1 MAPAVLLA
9 QGIARVGCDVYGK
22 VMAQVWPWG
31 VEFQNRLVHPV
42 QIYETI
48 LDLVLLIFLWRK
60 KEHQHYSGQIFVYYL
75 GGYALIRMVLEFFRT
90 SPILI
95 GGLTPAHLTS
105 TLFIIAALI
114 LDRWCSKKGDL
125 KSERTSPA
133 SLNNKGFSA
142 AVIVLLI
149 ACIEIFYG
157 LNGI

>member
-1 MAPAVLLA
+1 M
-9 QGIARVGCDVYGK
+9 G
-22 VMAQVWPWG
+22 QVWPWG
-31 VEFQNRLVHPV
+31 VGVQGQLVHPV

-48 LDLVLLIFLWRK
+48 LDFLLLIYLWRK
-60 KEHQHYSGQIFVYYL
+60 KERQLYSGQIFVHYL

-90 SPILI
+90 NPVLI
-95 GGLTPAHLTS
+95 GGITPAHLTS

-114 LDRWCSKKGDL
+114 LNRWCSNNGAL
-125 KSERTSPA
+125 ESARTTSA
-133 SLNNKGFSA
+133 GWNNTKFSA